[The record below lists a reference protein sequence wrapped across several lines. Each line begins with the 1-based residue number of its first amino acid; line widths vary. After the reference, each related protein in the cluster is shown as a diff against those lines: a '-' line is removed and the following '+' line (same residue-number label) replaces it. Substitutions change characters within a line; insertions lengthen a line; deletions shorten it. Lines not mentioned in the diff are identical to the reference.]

1 MLPGLRQFAS
11 VSQFLCERDVR
22 VDVAG
27 ITAECILIRSNRTRG
42 IPAAGWHA
50 MSLVIY
56 GDPHGELRPLLEA
69 VAVDRPA
76 AIVILGDCD
85 FVSPLQVELAPV
97 FAAGVEVAYLY
108 GNHEKDLPEFWN
120 NLVGDH
126 PGGLLHAR
134 IRRLGPYDV
143 AGIAGVFKQRIWL
156 PPAVPL
162 FETRATLLRRLA
174 HYERWRGGLPLRQR
188 DAIFPEDFKVLVG
201 KRADILVVHEAP
213 STHRH
218 GFEVLDDLARA
229 LRVRLVVHGHHH
241 TSLTGATP
249 DGIAVIGLGKAE
261 VLRLRAG
268 DLP

>member
-1 MLPGLRQFAS
+1 
-11 VSQFLCERDVR
+11 
-22 VDVAG
+22 
-27 ITAECILIRSNRTRG
+27 
-42 IPAAGWHA
+42 

-56 GDPHGELRPLLEA
+56 GDPHGDWRPLLEA
-69 VAVDRPA
+69 VALDRPA

-85 FVSPLQVELAPV
+85 LGRPLRVVLAPV

-108 GNHEKDLPEFWN
+108 GNHEKDVPGFWD

-126 PGGLLHAR
+126 PDGLLHAR
-134 IRRLGPYDV
+134 VHRLGPFDV

-162 FETRATLLRRLA
+162 FEGRDAYLRRLA
-174 HYERWRGGLPLRQR
+174 HQERWRGGLPLRQR
-188 DAIFPEDFKVLVG
+188 DAIFPEDFRVLAG
-201 KRADILVVHEAP
+201 KRADILVAHEAP

-218 GFEVLDDLARA
+218 GFAALDDLARA

-241 TSLTGATP
+241 TSLTGMTT

-261 VLRLRAG
+261 VLRLGAG